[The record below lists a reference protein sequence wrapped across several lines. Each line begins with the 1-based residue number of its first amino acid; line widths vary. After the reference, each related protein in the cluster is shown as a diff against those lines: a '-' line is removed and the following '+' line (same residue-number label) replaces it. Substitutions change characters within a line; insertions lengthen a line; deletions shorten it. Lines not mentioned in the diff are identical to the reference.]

1 MRVDKKSILIVDDEE
16 DLTWSLSKRLS
27 RDKDVI
33 EITCANSGVNALKI
47 LSQKQF
53 DLMVTDLRMPG
64 VSGIQLL
71 NEVRSKHPATHVI
84 VMTAYGSLEIKEALD
99 HLGEAGYIQKP
110 FEFDDLRNL
119 IYTSLFD
126 QKCA

>member
-1 MRVDKKSILIVDDEE
+1 MSDNKKSILIVDDEE
-16 DLTWSLSKRLS
+16 DLTWSLSKRLA
-27 RDKDVI
+27 RDGDVI
-33 EITCANSGVNALKI
+33 EITCANSGSNALRM
-47 LSQKQF
+47 LSQQRF

-71 NEVRSKHPATHVI
+71 NEVKARHPATQVI

-99 HLGEAGYIQKP
+99 DWGGTGYIQKP

-119 IYTSLFD
+119 IYHSLFN